1 VLIGREAEQERVQR
15 ALQTAREG
23 GSDALLVRGEP
34 GIGKTALLLEAIAAA
49 DGMTVLKAR
58 GLEAE
63 SQLPFAGL
71 AELCAPID
79 ALRDRLSAQS
89 AALAGALQL
98 EPAEPQARLAIG
110 AALLGLLA
118 HGDLAPGIDAL
129 ELVPL
134 GDEHTRALLGPL
146 PEPVARRVLATAA
159 GNPLALRE
167 IPALLSR
174 EELEGRAPIEGPLPP
189 GSTLERVLARR
200 LGALPDETRRA
211 LLVAAAGEVR
221 RDDAEATAAAADAIA
236 LGERRRIPL
245 PAIYA
250 KHALAILAEEPG
262 LPIERL
268 EAVPPR
274 RCRATCCGRPT
285 CSTRTPGGP
294 RRGRRRARRVLRP
307 LDPRAGRGAAV
318 RRARPARAARR
329 RRQPPRR
336 RRARPV
342 GADAARAA
350 RRPARVPGMTN
361 REAAAALFVSTKT
374 VEHHLRLVF
383 RKLGIRRRAELA
395 RLMAR

>member
-71 AELCAPID
+71 AELCAPIV
-79 ALRDRLSAQS
+79 ALRDRLPAAQS

-98 EPAEPQARLAIG
+98 ESAEPQARLAIG

-262 LPIERL
+262 LAIERL
-268 EAVPPR
+268 EAV
-274 RCRATCCGRPT
+274 RAEAL
-285 CSTRTPGGP
+285 PGN
-294 RRGRRRARRVLRP
+294 VLWAP
-307 LDPRAGRGAAV
+307 HLLDAYARGAAP
-318 RRARPARAARR
+318 RTPPSSSSSTPARSSSRSRR
-329 RRQPPRR
+329 SGSPSAPGASCAPPAPAPAPPPSATRR
-336 RRARPV
+336 
-342 GADAARAA
+342 
-350 RRPARVPGMTN
+350 
-361 REAAAALFVSTKT
+361 S
-374 VEHHLRLVF
+374 
-383 RKLGIRRRAELA
+383 
-395 RLMAR
+395 